1 MREEFFMAK
10 KFFYARVST
19 KEQKLDRQ
27 IDLFKE
33 LGADERVIF
42 AEKQSGKN
50 FENREAWQELME
62 KWVEPGDTIVIKNFD
77 RLGRNKKEVKD
88 VMIELAK
95 KNIFIESIDQAYL
108 NGYLKEN
115 IAGTKEN
122 ETFTDAMKDFFF
134 QIMLDMDLLRAE
146 WERKETAKRRDE
158 GIAAAKKRGVKFG
171 RPLNKEMREKFKKLY
186 PLTRNKDD
194 LENYRTVKSVIKELG
209 CSKTQFYLLK
219 KDIFKV

>member
-1 MREEFFMAK
+1 MGK
-10 KFFYARVST
+10 KYYYARVST

-27 IDLFKE
+27 IDIFKKM
-33 LGADERVIF
+33 GATDRLIF
-42 AEKQSGKN
+42 SEKQSGKN
-50 FENREAWQELME
+50 FEDRTVWQELLT
-62 KWVEPGDTIVIKNFD
+62 WVIPGDTIVVKNFD
-77 RLGRNKKEVKD
+77 RLGRNKKEVKE
-88 VMIELAK
+88 VMISLAQ

-108 NGYLKEN
+108 NEYLKEN

-122 ETFTDAMKDFFF
+122 ENFSDAMKEFFF

-158 GIAAAKKRGVKFG
+158 GIAAAIRRGVKFG

-194 LENYRTVKSVIKELG
+194 FENYRTVKSVIDELG

-219 KDIFKV
+219 EEYYKNLNNR

>member
-1 MREEFFMAK
+1 MAK

-88 VMIELAK
+88 VMISLARRQ
-95 KNIFIESIDQAYL
+95 IFIESIDQAYL
-108 NGYLKEN
+108 NKYLRENMVGNKE
-115 IAGTKEN
+115 KESFS
-122 ETFTDAMKDFFF
+122 EVMEELFF
-134 QIMLDMDLLRAE
+134 QILLDIDLYKAE
-146 WERKETAKRRDE
+146 WERKEIAKRRDE
-158 GIAAAKKRGVKFG
+158 GIKSAKKRGVKFG
-171 RPLNKEMREKFKKLY
+171 RPLNEKARENFLKLY
-186 PLTRNKDD
+186 PLTRNKDNF
-194 LENYRTVKSVIKELG
+194 ESYRTVVSVVKELG
-209 CSKTQFYLLK
+209 ISRSQFYLLEK
-219 KDIFKV
+219 KLIKNNCI

>member
-1 MREEFFMAK
+1 M
-10 KFFYARVST
+10 KFYYARVSS

-27 IDLFKE
+27 IDIFKE
-33 LGADERVIF
+33 MGATDRTIF
-42 AEKQSGKN
+42 AEKKSGKS
-50 FENREAWQELME
+50 FEDREAWKELIE
-62 KWVEPGDTIVIKNFD
+62 KWAEEGDTIVVKNFD

-88 VMIELAK
+88 VMISLAQ

-108 NGYLKEN
+108 NEYLKEN

-122 ETFTDAMKDFFF
+122 ENFSYAMKEFFF
-134 QIMLDMDLLRAE
+134 QLMLDMDLLRAE

-158 GIAAAKKRGVKFG
+158 GSAAAIRRGVKFG

-194 LENYRTVKSVIKELG
+194 FENYRTVTSVIDELS

-219 KDIFKV
+219 KEYNKE